1 MTALRS
7 DKYTKATMRFTGDP
21 LDIVAR
27 LASAGLHEDY
37 LVYENRNEWCFASG
51 IAREVVLDSHG
62 IRVRGH
68 GAGHHLPWDDAPLP
82 AVQRALADAELPD
95 WRAYGWAAFELAY
108 AMAGDL
114 DAIDPEQTLLRLVIP
129 HTEIRLGA
137 RVAGVRSL
145 DERTAETVCA
155 LVADER
161 PTMASRCK
169 PVNVRAHGAERYRQA
184 VADAVHEI
192 NDHRLHKV
200 ILSRTVPLAQ
210 PIDLV
215 ASYVEGRRAN
225 TPARSFLLRSDGL
238 EAAGF
243 SPEIVVSVDATGKV
257 ISQPLAGTRALT
269 ADPARDAA
277 LRAELISDPKEI
289 YEHAISV
296 KTALD
301 ELRPVC
307 RPETLAVEEFM
318 EVCRRGT
325 VQHLASRV
333 GGQLA
338 AGRNAWD
345 AFAAVFPA
353 VTASGVPKRAAYR
366 SIRAHEQA
374 PRGLYSGAVM
384 TVDRSGALDAALVLR
399 AVYRQGSRTWLQGG
413 AGIVGQSRPERE
425 LAETAEKLD
434 SVARHLVRAT
444 PGRHRLDARRA

>member
-7 DKYTKATMRFTGDP
+7 DQYVQATTRFTGDR

-27 LASAGLHEDY
+27 LASAGLHDDY

-51 IAREVVLDSHG
+51 IAREVVLDRHG
-62 IRVRGH
+62 IRVRDH
-68 GAGHHLPWDDAPLP
+68 GAGYHLPWDGAPLHQ
-82 AVQRALADAELPD
+82 VQRALTDVDLSD
-95 WRAYGWAAFELAY
+95 WRGYGWAAFELAY
-108 AMAGDL
+108 AVAGDL
-114 DAIDPEQTLLRLVIP
+114 DAIHPDQILLRLVIP
-129 HTEIRLGA
+129 HTEVRLGA
-137 RVAGVRSL
+137 RVAGVRSM
-145 DERTAETVCA
+145 DERTASTVCA
-155 LVADER
+155 LVAEER
-161 PTMASRCK
+161 PTVTARCK
-169 PVNVRAHGAERYRQA
+169 PVNVRAHGTDVYRQA

-200 ILSRTVPLAQ
+200 ILSRTVLLAQ

-215 ASYVEGRRAN
+215 ATYVAGRRAN
-225 TPARSFLLRSDGL
+225 NPVRSFLLRSDGL

-243 SPEIVVSVDATGKV
+243 SPEIVVSVDADGKV

-277 LRAELISDPKEI
+277 LRAELISDPKEV

-318 EVCRRGT
+318 QVCRRGT

-333 GGQLA
+333 GGRLA

-353 VTASGVPKRAAYR
+353 VTASGVPKPAAYR
-366 SIRAHEQA
+366 SIRAHEQG

-413 AGIVGQSRPERE
+413 AGIVGQSSPDRE
-425 LAETAEKLD
+425 LEETAEKLD

-444 PGRHRLDARRA
+444 PGRHRLEARGA